1 MTADQPIC
9 CPTCKGVLPGRQRS
23 DYTAARGRLVVVNGY
38 CQGHCPA
45 PEQPRR
51 LQAPAE
57 HPVPADLGTR
67 QPLNVPAPAL

>member
-9 CPTCKGVLPGRQRS
+9 CPTCKGVLPGRQPS

-38 CQGHCPA
+38 CQGRCPA
-45 PEQPRR
+45 PEQRPR

-57 HPVPADLGTR
+57 HPAPAEHGTR

>member
-38 CQGHCPA
+38 CQGRCPA
-45 PEQPRR
+45 PEPLPRF
-51 LQAPAE
+51 QV
-57 HPVPADLGTR
+57 HADQNGGAR
-67 QPLNVPAPAL
+67 QPEIVPAPAL